1 MKACWKSWGKL
12 DQAKISHVI
21 NEFFHSL
28 KTDDDKMLDTGL
40 THNATVTLLHQAT
53 LQLVKENPKRF
64 EQYVKFFEEGCM
76 YLQDETDF
84 IPEVET

>member
-1 MKACWKSWGKL
+1 M
-12 DQAKISHVI
+12 DQAKVSHVI

-28 KTDDDKMLDTGL
+28 KTEDDNMLDTGL

-64 EQYVKFFEEGCM
+64 EQYIKFFEEGCM
-76 YLQDETDF
+76 YLQNDTDEL
-84 IPEVET
+84 PEVDNNE